1 MTSAAAHQPSISIAG
16 PPVLWSLHF
25 VFVYVFVSLACLWGW
40 DRYTLIGGGL
50 IEWVVA
56 AATLVAC
63 GLIALIGLWAWREI
77 RTLPET
83 SDGRE
88 RFVATVGMMSSALFL
103 AATVMVGFLTLPR
116 PSCY

>member
-63 GLIALIGLWAWREI
+63 GLIALIGLWAWRES
-77 RTLPET
+77 RADQPG
-83 SDGRE
+83 GRE
-88 RFVATVGMMSSALFL
+88 RFVATVGMLSSALFL
-103 AATVMVGFLTLPR
+103 ASTVMVGLLTLPR